1 MIDTVILNISKKQV
15 QVLDTQN
22 NPWDLQ
28 ARTDNYDKFVK
39 NPTPTNIRSGL
50 YFPRLT
56 GYNRKNGKM
65 LWEQMMKIE
74 FSAPKL
80 LYKNN
85 LDELT
90 ENQFGDVVLALQDR
104 LRQMGVIVTEEVLKT
119 AVVATVHY
127 SKNVELKGGYTSQYV
142 LSELGKIN
150 LNKRFDFAKARFI
163 NDGQSLCAH
172 TATHELI
179 IYDKIADLIK
189 SDKRTID
196 RDLPDYQM
204 SLFRTLE
211 KNSEVLRFED
221 RLCKKTKIN
230 SLFKELGFG
239 INPTFKDVF
248 SEEKS
253 RKVLL
258 WYWNKM
264 FEGDNLFL
272 FAHPLTAK
280 DLLNQI
286 LLARLDIKGKNA
298 IYLTG
303 LVLVASE
310 GNGLRELRAILTKRS
325 NDRTWY
331 RIVDDL
337 SDITGKLAGLQ
348 PREWFNQIKKEI
360 ENYTPLKLST
370 LGVCK
375 Q

>member
-163 NDGQSLCAH
+163 NDGQSLYAH

-230 SLFKELGFG
+230 SL
-239 INPTFKDVF
+239 
-248 SEEKS
+248 
-253 RKVLL
+253 
-258 WYWNKM
+258 
-264 FEGDNLFL
+264 
-272 FAHPLTAK
+272 
-280 DLLNQI
+280 
-286 LLARLDIKGKNA
+286 
-298 IYLTG
+298 
-303 LVLVASE
+303 
-310 GNGLRELRAILTKRS
+310 
-325 NDRTWY
+325 
-331 RIVDDL
+331 
-337 SDITGKLAGLQ
+337 
-348 PREWFNQIKKEI
+348 
-360 ENYTPLKLST
+360 
-370 LGVCK
+370 
-375 Q
+375 

>member
-1 MIDTVILNISKKQV
+1 MIDTIILNIPRKQEHTSDKLWNLQAV
-15 QVLDTQN
+15 TPNYYKYIN
-22 NPWDLQ
+22 NPTSINLQ
-28 ARTDNYDKFVK
+28 
-39 NPTPTNIRSGL
+39 SGL

-56 GYNRKNGKM
+56 GYSRREGK
-65 LWEQMMKIE
+65 MMKIE

-104 LRQMGVIVTEEVLKT
+104 LKQMGVMLTEEELKT
-119 AVVATVHY
+119 ATVATVHY

-172 TATHELI
+172 TTTHELV
-179 IYDKIADLIK
+179 IYDKIADLNK
-189 SDKRTID
+189 GKKRAID
-196 RDLPDYQM
+196 RDQPDYQL
-204 SLFRTLE
+204 SLFKTLE
-211 KNSEVLRFED
+211 KKFEVLRFED

-239 INPTFKDVF
+239 INPTFQDVF

-253 RKVLL
+253 QKVLL

-264 FEGDNLFL
+264 FEGNNLFL

-286 LLARLDIKGKNA
+286 LLAKLNIKGKNA

-303 LVLVASE
+303 LALLARE
-310 GNGLRELRAILTKRS
+310 GNGLRELRAILSKRS

-331 RIVDDL
+331 RIADNL

-360 ENYTPLKLST
+360 ETHTPLELST
-370 LGVCK
+370 LKGCK